1 MSLVKIASDETTLTS
16 GRFWLLNKNINGYEN
31 VESDLLATEV
41 ISGRKFE
48 IITQPKAGSY
58 SANKGKIKVRL
69 LEDGYICYFK
79 LQDLLGHIERTN
91 NWEPVLFTKERIR
104 EKIPKVLRWIEKA
117 SKVPNFYLWGGT
129 NGPNFDCSGLVQAAF
144 SSAKIWIP
152 RDAYQQEQFCTKI
165 EFNPETLTEIYL
177 GDLIFFGER
186 ERCTHVG
193 LYKGEGAYWHS
204 SGSEDGRNGIGI
216 DYLNSNNSNKIS
228 SNYFSKLRGAG
239 RVEHCY
245 NGQSFLKE

>member
-1 MSLVKIASDETTLTS
+1 MSVVKIAWDEKTLTS
-16 GRFWLLNKNINGYEN
+16 GSLWLLNKNINGYEN
-31 VESDLLATEV
+31 VQNDLLATEA

-48 IITQPKAGSY
+48 ILTQPKPGY
-58 SANKGKIKVRL
+58 SPLHKGKIKVRL

-79 LQDLLGHIERTN
+79 LQDLIGHIERTQ
-91 NWEPVLFTKERIR
+91 NWNPILLTKTQIIEKLPQVLSWVR
-104 EKIPKVLRWIEKA
+104 KA
-117 SKVPNFYLWGGT
+117 SKVPNYYLWGGT
-129 NGPNFDCSGLVQAAF
+129 EGPNFDCSGLIQAAF
-144 SSAKIWIP
+144 SSEKIWLP

-165 EFNPETLTEIYL
+165 EWNPKTLTEIRL
-177 GDLIFFGER
+177 GDLLFFGER

-193 LYKGEGAYWHS
+193 LYKGAGAYWHS

-216 DYLNSNNSNKIS
+216 DYLNSNNNEIS

-245 NGQSFLKE
+245 DGQSFYK